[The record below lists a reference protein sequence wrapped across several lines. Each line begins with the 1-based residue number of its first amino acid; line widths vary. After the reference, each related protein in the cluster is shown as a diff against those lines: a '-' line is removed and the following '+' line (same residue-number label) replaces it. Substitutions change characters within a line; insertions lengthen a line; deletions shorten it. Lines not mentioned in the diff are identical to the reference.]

1 MARAP
6 AAKSPV
12 DSWVPPTGDPRPP
25 PARARGR
32 ARGERRRGRVGGTLR
47 LESPWNSSHTNLRQR
62 SRWNRWVPVMG
73 RDIGGTIAHDGFLR
87 PIPQAIDRWNH
98 VRPRHPLPR
107 SRRHAA
113 AGRREPRRA
122 VRQAG
127 RAPGLLLCRAR
138 RALAPRDR
146 RGGGPGSAS
155 TIAGSSRRSRIAPA
169 RQTRRAR
176 RAARSSRSR
185 SGRKRPRG
193 AAADRRA
200 DRARGDNP
208 FRIVVADGKL
218 GFALSNGGEPARELA
233 PGLRWLTNEHGLDP
247 FEVPAL
253 APLAAMR
260 DAAEAQAALRA
271 VLGDHTPHGNGHR
284 FCKHGDG
291 RGTVSSSIVGI
302 PDAGPLATE
311 SVVRAGGAVR
321 HRIPT
326 IFQLDA
332 AAPAGGR
339 REGAPPRVEAAPLRR
354 GARTIVGMPNGA
366 RGAGA
371 VGNPRGG
378 RRPDPQGCGADRA
391 RRRGLRRARG
401 ARERPARDR
410 GIDGKRWLG
419 IVESI
424 EDRWGL
430 AHAKDPAVGP
440 DLSVI
445 GGVGGGEI
453 AFGWQSARSWRL
465 ALAAKSGEGA
475 YRVVASGELGY
486 AWLDWPAIRPG
497 RREIAVWIVGDGGS
511 RLAQFAERGGVL
523 VDTGP
528 SLLGF
533 EKYWP
538 FWSPDGDLLLTRA
551 VRIRP
556 GGGLDEALLAGD
568 RVVLEGARVG
578 FPTFGASGHE
588 WACAV
593 HRKGSFRWDLERARD
608 RAVRRRRPAPRDRR
622 GVRVRGAPRRG
633 APARAGRR
641 RGRPPLIPTISRRSQ
656 RKG

>member
-1 MARAP
+1 LLGCRTEPAAP
-6 AAKSPV
+6 APSA
-12 DSWVPPTGDPRPP
+12 
-25 PARARGR
+25 
-32 ARGERRRGRVGGTLR
+32 TL
-47 LESPWNSSHTNLRQR
+47 EEVAGQ
-62 SRWNRWVPVMG
+62 
-73 RDIGGTIAHDGFLR
+73 
-87 PIPQAIDRWNH
+87 IP
-98 VRPRHPLPR
+98 
-107 SRRHAA
+107 
-113 AGRREPRRA
+113 
-122 VRQAG
+122 
-127 RAPGLLLCRAR
+127 
-138 RALAPRDR
+138 
-146 RGGGPGSAS
+146 
-155 TIAGSSRRSRIAPA
+155 
-169 RQTRRAR
+169 
-176 RAARSSRSR
+176 
-185 SGRKRPRG
+185 K
-193 AAADRRA
+193 
-200 DRARGDNP
+200 
-208 FRIVVADGKL
+208 
-218 GFALSNGGEPARELA
+218 
-233 PGLRWLTNEHGLDP
+233 
-247 FEVPAL
+247 
-253 APLAAMR
+253 
-260 DAAEAQAALRA
+260 
-271 VLGDHTPHGNGHR
+271 
-284 FCKHGDG
+284 
-291 RGTVSSSIVGI
+291 
-302 PDAGPLATE
+302 DAGPIA
-311 SVVRAGGAVR
+311 
-321 HRIPT
+321 
-326 IFQLDA
+326 LDA
-332 AAPAGGR
+332 AVFGEP
-339 REGAPPRVEAAPLRR
+339 EARASAPLEI
-354 GARTIVGMPNGA
+354 G
-366 RGAGA
+366 
-371 VGNPRGG
+371 
-378 RRPDPQGCGADRA
+378 
-391 RRRGLRRARG
+391 
-401 ARERPARDR
+401 

-593 HRKGSFRWDLERARD
+593 HRKGGAFVGISSGPEIGPFDDVDRPRATGEGFEF
-608 RAVRRRRPAPRDRR
+608 AA
-622 GVRVRGAPRRG
+622 RRG
-633 APARAGRR
+633 AALLRVRVGAAGARR
-641 RGRPPLIPTISRRSQ
+641 
-656 RKG
+656 